1 MMEQEALIP
10 HLFRTEY
17 SKIVAVLCKRFGFDQ
32 MEIAEDIASD
42 TFLAAAQTW
51 PLHGIPPQPVAWLYY
66 VAKNKARNWLQRE
79 SVFRH
84 KVSPALRPGVLGSS
98 GNCGGSGASGDGSGF
113 PGVDEQDIDLSP
125 KNIED
130 SQLQMMFAI
139 CTPVISPEAQIGL
152 SLRILCGFGIE
163 EIADAFLSNKETINK
178 RLFRAREKLREE
190 KVSLRMPGVREID
203 ERLPTVMTTIYLLFS
218 EGYYSLSQDS
228 TLRKDLCF
236 EAMRLCRMLVENP
249 LTNKP
254 AVNALLSLMC
264 FHASRFEA
272 RVGQQGEM
280 ILYDDQDPA
289 LWDAELISQGGYY
302 LSCSAS
308 GTSISRYHLEA
319 SIAYWHCFK
328 EDTAEKWENILQLY
342 NRLLQVEY
350 SPIAALNRT
359 FALAKTNGKRAAIAE
374 AEKLML
380 TDNHFYYTLLGEL
393 YTGIDNKRAIAHFL
407 LALYLAKTTTDKQII
422 QKKIDA
428 L

>member
-1 MMEQEALIP
+1 MEQEALIP

-32 MEIAEDIASD
+32 MEMAEDIASD
-42 TFLAAAQTW
+42 TFLTAVQTW
-51 PLHGIPPQPVAWLYY
+51 PLHGIPPHPVAWLYH

-84 KVSPALRPGVLGSS
+84 KVSGALGVS
-98 GNCGGSGASGDGSGF
+98 GGSGVSGTAGDSEGAG
-113 PGVDEQDIDLSP
+113 GRDEQDIDLSP

-139 CTPVISPEAQIGL
+139 CSPVISPEAQIGL

-190 KVSLRMPGVREID
+190 KIRLRMPEVREID
-203 ERLPTVMTTIYLLFS
+203 ERLATVMTTLYLLFN

-228 TLRKDLCF
+228 TIRKELCF

-249 LTNKP
+249 MTNKP

-264 FHASRFEA
+264 SHASRFEA
-272 RVGQQGEM
+272 RVGPQGEM
-280 ILYDDQDPA
+280 VLYDDQDTS
-289 LWDAELISQGGYY
+289 LWDEELISQGGYY
-302 LSCSAS
+302 LSCSAH
-308 GTSISRYHLEA
+308 GPFLSRYHLEA
-319 SIAYWHCFK
+319 SIAYWHCIK
-328 EDTAEKWENILQLY
+328 EDTTEKWENILQLY

-359 FALAKTNGKRAAIAE
+359 FALAKTNGKQAAIAE

-393 YTGIDNKRAIAHFL
+393 YTGIDNEKAIAHFL
-407 LALYLAKTTTDKQII
+407 LALYLAKTTTDKNII
-422 QKKIDA
+422 QQKINR